1 MHPPAYR
8 IEGRDGAVFV
18 EIHVVPGSKREGV
31 VGIHGDALKIAVR
44 ARPEKGKANASLVAA
59 LSRVVGVRRSAVEIV
74 SGHSSRRKRVRI
86 DGPTADEVRARID
99 AALRATP
106 GRPALP

>member
-1 MHPPAYR
+1 MSAPHAYR

-18 EIHVVPGSKREGV
+18 DVHVVPGSKREGV
-31 VGIHGDALKIAVR
+31 VGVHGDALKVAVR

-86 DGPTADEVRARID
+86 DGPAAGEARARID
-99 AALRATP
+99 AALGSVSDRQ
-106 GRPALP
+106 